1 MSNVED
7 VRQKHLKLAEKLF
20 QKEYGLFIDGA
31 WEQSSSGETIDM
43 INPSTGDCLAKI
55 QSANA
60 ADAKRAVEAAAKA
73 FPAWSRTSRSQ
84 RQEII
89 YEMGRRLKARAED
102 CVCLTRGSC
111 GPCNSFRK
119 NSLRACVKILLCFKN
134 SYR

>member
-60 ADAKRAVEAAAKA
+60 ADAKRAV
-73 FPAWSRTSRSQ
+73 
-84 RQEII
+84 
-89 YEMGRRLKARAED
+89 
-102 CVCLTRGSC
+102 
-111 GPCNSFRK
+111 
-119 NSLRACVKILLCFKN
+119 
-134 SYR
+134 